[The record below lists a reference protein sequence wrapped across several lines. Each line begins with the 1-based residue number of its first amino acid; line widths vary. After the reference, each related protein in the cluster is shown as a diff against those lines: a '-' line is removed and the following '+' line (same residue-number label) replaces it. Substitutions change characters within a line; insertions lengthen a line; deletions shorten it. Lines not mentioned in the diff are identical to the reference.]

1 MSDTNG
7 LIRVAIMDDHQGI
20 LDGYLY
26 RLQGQADIKIVGTIR
41 YGDDLEPLL
50 ARQPVDVLLLDMQ
63 VPCSPENPNQFPVLP
78 TIPRLAQLY
87 PEMAILAI
95 SMHNQ
100 RTLIQATLDAGAN
113 GYILKDD
120 YTAIQ
125 ELASIIRSVANQ
137 GIYLSAEAFQ
147 AIQRKTG
154 GDGFTSLTPRQ
165 LEALALCSAYP
176 DLTTADLARRMN
188 IAHSTLR
195 NFLSGA
201 YLKLGVSNRSAAI
214 IKARQLGLIPNNT
227 GPAGFPGG
235 NGTPPGIDPNE

>member
-26 RLQGQADIKIVGTIR
+26 RLQGQTDIKIVGTVR

-50 ARQPVDVLLLDMQ
+50 ARLAVDVLLLDME
-63 VPCSPENPNQFPVLP
+63 VPCSPENPNRFPVLP

-113 GYILKDD
+113 GFILKDD

-147 AIQRKTG
+147 AIRRKTG
-154 GDGFTSLTPRQ
+154 GEGFSSLTPRQ
-165 LEALALCSAYP
+165 LEALSLCSAYP
-176 DLTTADLARRMN
+176 ELTTADLAKRMN
-188 IAHSTLR
+188 VAHSTAR

-201 YLKLGVSNRSAAI
+201 YLKLGVSSRSAAI
-214 IKARQLGLIPNNT
+214 FKARQLGLIPNDS
-227 GPAGFPGG
+227 GPARFPGG
-235 NGTPPGIDPNE
+235 NDTSSGNDPDE

>member
-1 MSDTNG
+1 MSDING

-26 RLQGQADIKIVGTIR
+26 RLQGQVDLKIVGTIR

-78 TIPRLAQLY
+78 TIPRLVQLY

-125 ELASIIRSVANQ
+125 ELASIIRSVASQ
-137 GIYLSAEAFQ
+137 GIYLSAEAFR
-147 AIQRKTG
+147 AIQRKTW

-165 LEALALCSAYP
+165 LEALSLCSAFP
-176 DLTTADLARRMN
+176 DLTTADLAKRMN

-201 YLKLGVSNRSAAI
+201 YLKLGVSNRGAAI
-214 IKARQLGLIPNNT
+214 IKARQLGLIPNDA
-227 GPAGFPGG
+227 GPA
-235 NGTPPGIDPNE
+235 

>member
-1 MSDTNG
+1 MSDTDG

-20 LDGYLY
+20 LDGYLF
-26 RLQGQADIKIVGTIR
+26 RLQGQADIKIVGTLR

-50 ARQPVDVLLLDMQ
+50 AHQSVDVLLLDMQ
-63 VPCSPENPNQFPVLP
+63 VPSSLDNPNPFPVLS
-78 TIPRLAQLY
+78 TITRLVQLY
-87 PEMAILAI
+87 PDMAILAI

-100 RTLIQATLDAGAN
+100 RTLIQATLDAGAS
-113 GYILKDD
+113 GYILKED

-147 AIQRKTG
+147 AIQRKSG
-154 GDGFTSLTPRQ
+154 GDGAANLTPRQ
-165 LEALALCSAYP
+165 LEALTLCAAYP

-195 NFLSGA
+195 NFLSSA
-201 YLKLGVSNRSAAI
+201 YLKLGVSNRSAAT
-214 IKARQLGLIPNNT
+214 IKARQLGLIPSDSAPVGYISNQDAGP
-227 GPAGFPGG
+227 GPADGA
-235 NGTPPGIDPNE
+235 

>member
-1 MSDTNG
+1 MSETNG
-7 LIRVAIMDDHQGI
+7 LIQVAIMDDHQGI

-41 YGDDLEPLL
+41 FGDHLEPLL

-63 VPCSPENPNQFPVLP
+63 VPSSPENPNQFPVLT
-78 TIPRLAQLY
+78 TIPKLAQLY

-100 RTLIQATLDAGAN
+100 RTLIQATMDAGAN

-137 GIYLSAEAFQ
+137 GIYLSADAFQ
-147 AIQRKTG
+147 SIQRKTE
-154 GDGFTSLTPRQ
+154 GDGFANLTPRQ
-165 LEALALCSAYP
+165 LEALVMCSAYP
-176 DLTTADLARRMN
+176 DLTTAELAKRMN

-214 IKARQLGLIPNNT
+214 IKARQMGLIPNGS
-227 GPAGFPGG
+227 GPA
-235 NGTPPGIDPNE
+235 